1 MSPRIQVL
9 PTVPQ
14 IHLFLFTSYNHHSSA
29 KTTFQLNYCHGL
41 LNDVLVPKSTVF
53 AMGQQRELLQLC
65 DSHIWNP
72 AVFANALGIK
82 SMLDCYTTCKTGP
95 AFVWPSTSPVHYTA
109 TVLVYFQFPT
119 TPGPRN
125 TRLTLPQH
133 SHPTPS
139 SLQTSTQLSGLHSYM
154 SSLHQAFHDHPFT
167 DIIFLAERLSARPK
181 WKLQD
186 TGPLVF
192 FSLLYPWELA
202 HSAHSMLASVS
213 WVKK

>member
-125 TRLTLPQH
+125 IINVLSEVKR
-133 SHPTPS
+133 PS
-139 SLQTSTQLSGLHSYM
+139 S
-154 SSLHQAFHDHPFT
+154 
-167 DIIFLAERLSARPK
+167 
-181 WKLQD
+181 
-186 TGPLVF
+186 V
-192 FSLLYPWELA
+192 LLI
-202 HSAHSMLASVS
+202 VS
-213 WVKK
+213 CQ